1 MFHIGS
7 RKGEMNMN
15 RIQGRASGVVAA
27 LGFAFLALVPG
38 VSFAQAAVDVC
49 SQIPL
54 LSATGLV
61 AGATNGDFGFIGQG
75 ETVTMSATRNTAT
88 GGTFR
93 IVGDPAGT
101 VTLAGP
107 SPIPGTLTYNGT
119 GAVPPGG
126 VGVGYFIDTAVGG
139 TVNIAA
145 SCSLQPVPATSPQTL
160 LVLALLLLA
169 AGGYAARKIGS
180 RQR

>member
-1 MFHIGS
+1 MI
-7 RKGEMNMN
+7 
-15 RIQGRASGVVAA
+15 RIQGRARGLVAA
-27 LGFAFLALVPG
+27 LGCGFLALVPG

-49 SQIPL
+49 SQMAG
-54 LSATGLV
+54 LSASGLV
-61 AGATNGDFGFIGQG
+61 AGATNGDAPGFIGQG

-93 IVGDPAGT
+93 IVADPAGA

-107 SPIPGTLTYNGT
+107 SPIPGTLTYAGT

-126 VGVGYFIDTAVGG
+126 IGIGYFIDTAVGG
-139 TVNIAA
+139 TVNIAV
-145 SCSLQPVPATSPQTL
+145 SCSVQPVPASSPPTL
-160 LVLALLLLA
+160 LVLALLLLTI
-169 AGGYAARKIGS
+169 GGFAARKIVT